1 MPPTATCVARHLI
14 CLLSTRVA
22 ARLCKHGW
30 TDRKSVYVM
39 YQIDATNSTERSM
52 MHGRDTALGQITVTT
67 R

>member
-1 MPPTATCVARHLI
+1 MPPTATCVARHVI

-22 ARLCKHGW
+22 ARPCKHGW

-52 MHGRDTALGQITVTT
+52 MHGRDTALCQITVTT